1 MVDNSKDEIV
11 EYSIS
16 PRTGRIKK
24 KIRYRKRKSIFSKKK
39 MKKYFEL
46 LLLILFFVVFVLSV
60 VLLIRPGEQDKQRIE
75 YKEDKKGKK

>member
-1 MVDNSKDEIV
+1 MIDNRDEIV

-39 MKKYFEL
+39 MKKYFEFL
-46 LLLILFFVVFVLSV
+46 ILILFFAIFVISV
-60 VLLIRPGEQDKQRIE
+60 VLMIRPGGQEKQRIDYIE
-75 YKEDKKGKK
+75 KKGKGK

>member
-1 MVDNSKDEIV
+1 MIDNRDEIV

-24 KIRYRKRKSIFSKKK
+24 KIRYRKRKSFFSKKK
-39 MKKYFEL
+39 MKKYFEF

-60 VLLIRPGEQDKQRIE
+60 VLMIRPGGQEKQRIDYIE
-75 YKEDKKGKK
+75 KKGKGK